1 MPSAAQGI
9 LYFVNEKL
17 ASNLQ
22 AGGLNVWSEIEETK
36 AQVAAVRNM
45 NDQAQQQA
53 AQFETTLHQRWQ
65 HVEDQIHMRESH
77 VDPNLI
83 NQELQVVQRPTEASL
98 QQQQQTASSQA

>member
-1 MPSAAQGI
+1 MSAEQQETRAALQDEI
-9 LYFVNEKL
+9 DSLRRQIQEK
-17 ASNLQ
+17 Q
-22 AGGLNVWSEIEETK
+22 SEIEETK

>member
-1 MPSAAQGI
+1 MSAEQQETRAALQDEI
-9 LYFVNEKL
+9 DSLRRQIQEK
-17 ASNLQ
+17 Q
-22 AGGLNVWSEIEETK
+22 SEIEETK

-65 HVEDQIHMRESH
+65 HVEDQIHMRESQ

-83 NQELQVVQRPTEASL
+83 NQELQVVQRPTEAAL
-98 QQQQQTASSQA
+98 QQQQ